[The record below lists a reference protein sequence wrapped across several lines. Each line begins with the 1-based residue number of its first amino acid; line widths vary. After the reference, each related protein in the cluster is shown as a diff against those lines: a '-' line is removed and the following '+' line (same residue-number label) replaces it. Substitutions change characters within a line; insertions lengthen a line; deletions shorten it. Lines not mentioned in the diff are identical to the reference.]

1 MEIHNYP
8 NESLAFQDQDYYDI
22 DFWTGTQFVTKKIL
36 GATIRAGIQSGVFIL
51 ASNTTDDITEGA
63 TNKFNVTHT
72 GEVTGSAALTISA
85 NAVTNAKLAQIPTAT
100 LKGRTT
106 AGTGNV
112 EDLTA
117 AQATAIMNVFTDL
130 LKGLVPASGGGV
142 VNFLRADG
150 SWAPPAGSGIIPQAQ
165 VFVETAIGSAVTT
178 LAYTAIQNIILPTGT
193 WLVEMSGETQHNSNN
208 VSVFTAIGVAGVYEN
223 GTGRENKTV
232 NGGSGYSS
240 FATHKI
246 ITIVGL
252 QTISL
257 LAKVPSGTG
266 IIRNRVITAIKLS

>member
-1 MEIHNYP
+1 MEIHNYT

-72 GEVTGSAALTISA
+72 GEVTGSGALVITA

-100 LKGRTT
+100 IKGRTT
-106 AGTGNV
+106 AGAGDV

-150 SWAPPAGSGIIPQAQ
+150 SWATPAGSGIIPQAQ
-165 VFVETAIGSAVTT
+165 VITETAIGSSVTT
-178 LAYTAIQNIILPTGT
+178 LVYTVIQNIFLPTGT
-193 WLVEMSGETQHNSNN
+193 WLVTISGECTHNLNN
-208 VSVFTAIGVAGVYEN
+208 TSTFVGIAVAGVYEN
-223 GTGRENKTV
+223 GTGREIRAKA
-232 NGGSGYSS
+232 GGDYSA
-240 FATHKI
+240 FATQKI
-246 ITIVGL
+246 LTIVGL
-252 QTISL
+252 QTISMV
-257 LAKVPSGTG
+257 AKVPSGTG
-266 IIRNRVITAIKLS
+266 TIRNRVISAIKLS